1 MSEGN
6 QSQDN
11 FYLLKNNNS
20 NNNLP
25 LSNILS
31 SKNEKIELNNSQ
43 MNKSASLLNNSN
55 NPLNF
60 NIFANVNMAL
70 MENYDKEEQKFD
82 LLKKISKDP
91 INNNC

>member
-60 NIFANVNMAL
+60 NIFANVNMANKNL
-70 MENYDKEEQKFD
+70 IY
-82 LLKKISKDP
+82 
-91 INNNC
+91 

>member
-1 MSEGN
+1 
-6 QSQDN
+6 
-11 FYLLKNNNS
+11 
-20 NNNLP
+20 
-25 LSNILS
+25 
-31 SKNEKIELNNSQ
+31 

-91 INNNC
+91 INNNENK